1 MTNEKATKTR
11 SSQKTHL
18 IWLGLLLLT
27 CAAAWLLL
35 RSQTQKKSIRNVLL
49 ISIDTCRPDYLS
61 CYGFH
66 SKTTPTID
74 AIAKQAIVFT
84 NAFTPVPLTLPAHSS
99 MLSGTYPPSHGV
111 HDNLDYIFA
120 ESNLTIAEI
129 LRQHHFATGA
139 IIGAFVLDQQ
149 FGLAQGFDTYNGHFE
164 QPAGSGD
171 SLERP
176 AAEVSRLACNYLDQ
190 HRDEPFF
197 LFLHYFDPHSE
208 YEPPEPFASQY
219 ANNLYAGEI
228 AYTDHCIAQV
238 VQKLKT
244 LRLYD
249 STLIVIVGDHGE
261 ALSDHGEAEHG
272 YYIYQSTVK
281 VPFIIRPPG
290 QRKTKYIE
298 SIVSLVDVVPTI
310 LGYLNIDAP
319 AHLQGK
325 DLSVHSATKTPVDME
340 RYLYCESLVPTK
352 YDCNPLFGLVDKQYK
367 YIETTR
373 PELYN
378 LLRDPLE
385 QENLINK
392 EPEHA
397 RLMKNQLYEMIEQL
411 TNAISPDGT
420 ADLDDQTRE
429 RLETLGYVGTA
440 PVTADLQI
448 DQTKPDPKD
457 FISLHEYTSEI
468 TRLIYQDRL
477 DQTETVCEKMLADWP
492 KMPETHFQL
501 ARISFKKGQLTKSI
515 THNHQY
521 LALIGDPDT
530 KHTENLP
537 LHLRK
542 NIFAA
547 QRMLGSAHHNLA
559 HYDQAVQHYKAA
571 LNIRPDRPDLHN
583 NIAVDYFNLGNLE
596 KAIFHWTQALH
607 LAPARPDVHDNL
619 AIAFYHQGKIDKAI
633 AHWTEALRLKPDWT
647 EVREKLNNLTRQRN
661 QSSDKQ

>member
-1 MTNEKATKTR
+1 MTNEKAKKTR
-11 SSQKTHL
+11 SSQKLHL
-18 IWLGLLLLT
+18 IWFGLLILT

-35 RSQTQKKSIRNVLL
+35 RSQTTKKNIRNVLL

-74 AIAKQAIVFT
+74 ATAKQAIVFT

-99 MLSGTYPPSHGV
+99 MLTGTYPPSHGV
-111 HDNLDYIFA
+111 HDNLDYVLA

-129 LRQHHFATGA
+129 LRQHHFTTAA
-139 IIGAFVLDQQ
+139 IIGAFVLDQR

-164 QPAGSGD
+164 QPIGSGD
-171 SLERP
+171 SLERR
-176 AAEVSRLACNYLDQ
+176 AAEVSRLACDYLDQ
-190 HRDEPFF
+190 HREEPFF

-208 YEPPEPFASQY
+208 YDPPEPFASQY
-219 ANNLYAGEI
+219 AHDLYAGEI

-238 VQKLKT
+238 LQKLKT

-290 QRKTKYIE
+290 QRKTKNIK

-319 AHLQGK
+319 THLQGK
-325 DLSVHSATKTPVDME
+325 DLSVYSAAKTPVDTK
-340 RYLYCESLVPTK
+340 RYLYCESLIPTK
-352 YDCNPLFGLVDKQYK
+352 YDCNPLLGLVDKQYK

-373 PELYN
+373 PELYD

-392 EPEHA
+392 APEHA
-397 RLMKNQLYEMIEQL
+397 RLMKNQLHEIIKQL
-411 TNAISPDGT
+411 TNAVSADGAVT
-420 ADLDDQTRE
+420 LDDQTRT

-440 PVTADLQI
+440 PVTTDLQI
-448 DQTKPDPKD
+448 DQNKPDPKD
-457 FISLHEYTSEI
+457 FIGLHEYSSEI

-477 DQTETVCEKMLADWP
+477 DGTETICEKMLADWP
-492 KMPETHFQL
+492 KMPQTHFQL
-501 ARISFKKGQLTKSI
+501 ARISFKKGQLTQSI

-530 KHTENLP
+530 KDTQSLP

-547 QRMLGSAHHNLA
+547 QRMLGTAHHNLA
-559 HYDQAVQHYKAA
+559 RYDQAIQHYKAA
-571 LNIRPDRPDLHN
+571 LNIRPDRPDVHN
-583 NIAVDYFNLGNLE
+583 NLAVDYFNLGDLE

-619 AIAFYHQGKIDKAI
+619 AIAFYHQGKIDQAI
-633 AHWTEALRLKPDWT
+633 AHWTEALRLKPNWT
-647 EVREKLNNLTRQRN
+647 EVQEKLNNVTRQRN
-661 QSSDKQ
+661 QPSDKQ